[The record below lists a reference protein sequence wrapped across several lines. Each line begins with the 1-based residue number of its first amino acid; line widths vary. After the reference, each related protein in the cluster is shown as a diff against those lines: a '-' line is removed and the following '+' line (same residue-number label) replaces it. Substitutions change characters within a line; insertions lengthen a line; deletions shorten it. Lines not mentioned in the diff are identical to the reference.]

1 MAGMGK
7 RMGRHGERRMGRQ
20 LSACP
25 YVDLGILGCG
35 GRLMVTVFMQF
46 FCLPIAGM
54 GELFNDP
61 VS

>member
-1 MAGMGK
+1 MGK

-20 LSACP
+20 LSVCP
-25 YVDLGILGCG
+25 YVALRILGCG